1 MFAVVVTLT
10 LKPETVVAF
19 MPLMLANA
27 AASLKEDGCSQFDVC
42 TDPTRPDEVLLYETY
57 DTAVDF
63 QHHLKTAHF
72 LSFDAGTAEMLATK
86 DVRTFNTVHQ

>member
-10 LKPETVVAF
+10 SKPKTVVAF

-42 TDPTRPDEVLLYETY
+42 TDPTRPDEVFLYETY

-63 QHHLKTAHF
+63 QHHLKIAHF